1 MKHIK
6 VNTLKFKF
14 PSDYNQIS
22 DYSKYLIFSKSLSEL
37 EFLVLFLF
45 FVLPEVKIL
54 KNFPPFFST
63 SFFLSISQKDMPRNA
78 LCARNRALI
87 ERNIHVLVKLLVWL
101 HTLIHLSLHFNISAV
116 CLQGTQSLEKQTRK

>member
-1 MKHIK
+1 MKHIE

-22 DYSKYLIFSKSLSEL
+22 DYSKYLIFPKSLSEL

-45 FVLPEVKIL
+45 FALPGVKIL

-78 LCARNRALI
+78 LRARNRALI

-101 HTLIHLSLHFNISAV
+101 HTLIHLFVPSSQHLCSVPSRDTEFRE
-116 CLQGTQSLEKQTRK
+116 TD